1 MRLSS
6 PLIRLIAAGALVIA
20 AVSPGYFTFLAHPL
34 AQSRAQFATI
44 IDKPAPG
51 MTDFLSSVRART
63 RPGDRIAIVI
73 LSTDWEP
80 YSYVYFRAVYQLSGR
95 RVIPVVDD
103 RSVVHPERLR
113 EATYVAAWG
122 ARFRSDEFTT
132 VWSGDGGSLAR
143 RR

>member
-1 MRLSS
+1 MRFTSTLV
-6 PLIRLIAAGALVIA
+6 RLIAAGALVIA
-20 AVSPGYFTFLAHPL
+20 AMSPEYLRFLAQPL
-34 AQSRAQFATI
+34 AQSRAQFAAI

-51 MTDFLSSVRART
+51 MADFLTAVRART
-63 RPGDRIAIVI
+63 QAGDRIAIVI
-73 LSTDWEP
+73 LSSDWEL

-103 RSVVHPERLR
+103 RSVAHPERLR

-132 VWSGDGGSLAR
+132 IWAGDGGSLAR